1 MIDSLNKEQNV
12 NLEEVVISNAYEIAA
27 LINILER
34 KGLITRKELME
45 EVTVIKESLHGMV
58 VTHK

>member
-34 KGLITRKELME
+34 KGLITRKELQE

>member
-12 NLEEVVISNAYEIAA
+12 NLEEVVISNAYDIAA
-27 LINILER
+27 LINIMER

>member
-1 MIDSLNKEQNV
+1 MTDPLNKEQNV

-45 EVTVIKESLHGMV
+45 EVNVIKESLHGMV